1 MDVKPLL
8 LALFLSIPACAQ
20 PGPRVAAIDPGALP
34 SQGRFTVLVFY
45 ARQCSCL
52 AAHDAR
58 LEELY
63 ARVRDRGVAFLL
75 VDPEVGANQAEDEAD
90 ARRRG
95 YAFPVV
101 IDRGAKLANALG
113 AEYATY
119 SVIVDEA
126 GRVRYHGGI
135 DSDKS
140 HLHDDATPYLADALD
155 DLLAGRPVRTAANE
169 GLGCALRKW

>member
-8 LALFLSIPACAQ
+8 LGALLSAACTSA
-20 PGPRVAAIDPGALP
+20 GPRVAAIDPSALP
-34 SQGRFTVLVFY
+34 SHAPFTVLVFY
-45 ARQCSCL
+45 AKECNCL
-52 AAHDAR
+52 VAHDAR
-58 LEELY
+58 LVELY
-63 ARVRDRGVAFLL
+63 GRFHDRGVAFLF
-75 VDPEVGANQAEDEAD
+75 VDSEVGADQARDD
-90 ARRRG
+90 AELRRRG
-95 YAFPVV
+95 YPFPVV

-119 SVIVDEA
+119 SVVVDDA

-140 HLHDDATPYLADALD
+140 HLHEDATPYLGDALD
-155 DLLAGRPVRTAANE
+155 DLVAGRPVRAAANE